1 MVALPLCLAAQI
13 AVAAD
18 WQDVATDSAGNRCV
32 FDRQSVVHGGS
43 TVRAAVCDST
53 R

>member
-1 MVALPLCLAAQI
+1 MVALPPWLAAQ
-13 AVAAD
+13 VAAD